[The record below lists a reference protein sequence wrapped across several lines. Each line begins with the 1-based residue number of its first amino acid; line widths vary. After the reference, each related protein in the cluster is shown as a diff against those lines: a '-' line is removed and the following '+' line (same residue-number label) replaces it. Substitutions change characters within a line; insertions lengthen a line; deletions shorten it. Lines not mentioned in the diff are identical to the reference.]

1 MIRNI
6 KSLKESDFVLFLQN
20 PRQEFYNKFSSDII
34 VFLII
39 TAFKFLLLIS
49 KTIFTDG
56 PFFDPEDLESLS
68 ANVFISHIFIVP
80 LIEEFAF
87 RGLLRFKSKLVF
99 FLSLLTLMFIFSFSS
114 FLKNENLKNISLVII
129 AIVGFISIINKSV
142 YKKINL
148 LITKN
153 IRILII
159 VSSIGFGLMHL
170 TNYEAF
176 DWINLFGIFG
186 KIIGGI
192 FLCYITIKYSI
203 WHSFLF
209 HALNNIIPFL
219 LILMYYILN

>member
-1 MIRNI
+1 MIRSI

-20 PRQEFYNKFSSDII
+20 PRQKFYNKFSSDII
-34 VFLII
+34 IFIII
-39 TAFKFLLLIS
+39 TAFNFLLLIP

-80 LIEEFAF
+80 LIEEFVF
-87 RGLLRFKSKLVF
+87 RGFLRHKSKLMF
-99 FLSLLTLMFIFSFSS
+99 FLSLLALMFIFLFSS
-114 FLKNENLKNISLVII
+114 FLKNENLKDILLVII
-129 AIVGFISIINKSV
+129 PIVGFISIINKSV

-148 LITKN
+148 LITNN

-186 KIIGGI
+186 KIIKGI

>member
-87 RGLLRFKSKLVF
+87 RGFLRFKSKFMF
-99 FLSLLTLMFIFSFSS
+99 FLSSLAIMFLCFS

-148 LITKN
+148 LITNN

-159 VSSIGFGLMHL
+159 VSSICFGLMHL
-170 TNYEAF
+170 TNYETF

-186 KIIGGI
+186 KIIGGT
-192 FLCYITIKYSI
+192 FLCYIAIKYSI

>member
-20 PRQEFYNKFSSDII
+20 PKQKFYNKFSSDII
-34 VFLII
+34 IFII
-39 TAFKFLLLIS
+39 LTAFNFLLHIP
-49 KTIFTDG
+49 KTIFTDK
-56 PFFDPEDLESLS
+56 PFFDPEDLEYLN
-68 ANVFISHIFIVP
+68 AEVFISYIFIVP

-87 RGLLRFKSKLVF
+87 RGFLRFKSKFMF
-99 FLSLLTLMFIFSFSS
+99 FLSLLALIFLFSS

-186 KIIGGI
+186 KIIKGI
-192 FLCYITIKYSI
+192 FLCYITVKYSI

-219 LILMYYILN
+219 LIAMYYFLH

>member
-6 KSLKESDFVLFLQN
+6 KSLKASDFVLFLQN
-20 PRQEFYNKFSSDII
+20 PRQKFYNKFSSDII
-34 VFLII
+34 IFII
-39 TAFKFLLLIS
+39 LTAFNFLLLIP

-80 LIEEFAF
+80 LIEEFTF
-87 RGLLRFKSKLVF
+87 RGFLRHKSKLMF
-99 FLSLLTLMFIFSFSS
+99 FLSLLALIFLFSS

-186 KIIGGI
+186 KIIKGI
-192 FLCYITIKYSI
+192 FLCYITVKYSI

-219 LILMYYILN
+219 LIAMYYFLH